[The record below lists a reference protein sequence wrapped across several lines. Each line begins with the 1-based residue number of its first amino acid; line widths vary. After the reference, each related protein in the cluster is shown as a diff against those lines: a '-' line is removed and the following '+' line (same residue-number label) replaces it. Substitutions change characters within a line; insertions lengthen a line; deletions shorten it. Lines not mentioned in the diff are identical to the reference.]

1 MVERTLEQGRD
12 QTVAPP
18 LRPRVKIC
26 GITRVA
32 DALAAAQAGAD
43 AIGLVFYQ
51 KSPRAVSAKT
61 AARIQA
67 ALPPFVTTVGLF
79 VNASTEEVA
88 RTLEQVPLDL
98 LQFHGDEPAAFCEQ
112 FARPYIKA
120 VRMQAQTDLCALAKA
135 YPKSRGLLLDT
146 YVKGL
151 PGGTGERFNWQWV
164 TPDALSALDKPI
176 ILAGGLND
184 NNVSRA
190 IGTVQPWA
198 VDVSGG
204 VESAPGQKDAQ
215 AMQAFVQAATDSKNR
230 NDYDH

>member
-1 MVERTLEQGRD
+1 MTEYL
-12 QTVAPP
+12 P
-18 LRPRVKIC
+18 RPRVKIC
-26 GITRVA
+26 GITTVA
-32 DALAAAQAGAD
+32 DALAAAQSGAD

-51 KSPRAVSAKT
+51 KSPRAVSAKN

-79 VNASTEEVA
+79 VNASAEEVA
-88 RTLEQVPLDL
+88 GTLEQVPLDL

-112 FARPYIKA
+112 FLRPYIKA
-120 VRMQAQTDLCALAKA
+120 VRMQAQTDLCALARA
-135 YPKSRGLLLDT
+135 HPKSRGLLLDT

-184 NNVSRA
+184 TNVAKA
-190 IGTVQPWA
+190 IATVQPWA

-204 VESAPGQKDAQ
+204 VESTPGQKDTQ
-215 AMQAFVQAATDSKNR
+215 AIQAFVQAATDLTNR